1 MAEELAVNGYIYLNM
16 ESHISSRQKAEA
28 FNQHLKPHLLEHW
41 KKVQPDLCL
50 DKGSEKWPQEE
61 RGRAY
66 HLTSRKTDVE
76 GMPRVFS
83 GFYSPQAVLSYIV
96 CPRMSL
102 VHFGKQ
108 TSWKLK
114 LLISPTWAAGH
125 ALQYVFGP
133 LPAVEAMCYPKGMFE
148 FGAHDQSWH
157 IIALPNKKHGT
168 TGLPLPFG
176 AHIDSG
182 EFGIYTKG
190 VPPRLSD
197 MTLHALENS
206 TMAREIGQRMKTH
219 QLTTAQ
225 EYRMLA
231 MALHQLSILFYCET
245 PGDLDQSTGMTGFWP
260 RSHLVVLE
268 GIRSLLA
275 NPNPNPKAKG
285 NSSDTVDWDRHTLAV
300 KKLYQN
306 LTDHQSCRAKD
317 PEAKTRLFEQ
327 PTMRDGQAILA
338 IGPLVHSAMWFRE
351 LLPNR
356 NPRSI
361 LNIKVTGARDLLQSP
376 AHGKSVSEEQSALQ
390 SSFLQRVPTDSLLFK
405 LYVGGSASW
414 YADKTGPWYRLDSL
428 PERKVDGQYLTEADV
443 HGLMHD
449 YVSLYEGNEPD

>member
-16 ESHISSRQKAEA
+16 EGHISSRQKAEA

-50 DKGSEKWPQEE
+50 DEGSETWPLNE

-83 GFYSPQAVLSYIV
+83 GFYLPQAVLSYIV

-114 LLISPTWAAGH
+114 LLLSPRWACSH
-125 ALQYVFGP
+125 VLQHLCGP
-133 LPAVEAMCYPKGMFE
+133 LPALEAMCYPKGMFE

-157 IIALPNKKHGT
+157 IVALPNRKYGT
-168 TGLPLPFG
+168 TGLPLPHA

-182 EFGIYTKG
+182 EYGIYTKG
-190 VPPRLSD
+190 VPPKLND
-197 MTLHALENS
+197 MTLRALENS
-206 TMAREIGQRMKTH
+206 TMTREHCLKTH
-219 QLTTAQ
+219 QLTRVQ

-245 PGDLDQSTGMTGFWP
+245 PGDLDPSTGMTGFWP
-260 RSHLVVLE
+260 RSHLVMLE

-275 NPNPNPKAKG
+275 NPEQS
-285 NSSDTVDWDRHTLAV
+285 NSSDIVDWDKHTLAV
-300 KKLYQN
+300 KKLYQY
-306 LTDHQSCRAKD
+306 LTDHQSCRTKD
-317 PEAKTRLFEQ
+317 PKAKTRIFEQ

-338 IGPLVHSAMWFRE
+338 MGPLVHSAMWFRE
-351 LLPNR
+351 LLPHQ

-361 LNIKVTGARDLLQSP
+361 LNIKVTATSDLLPNP
-376 AHGKSVSEEQSALQ
+376 APGRSLSEEQSELQ
-390 SSFLQRVPTDSLLFK
+390 HSFLERIPVDSLLFK
-405 LYVGGSASW
+405 LYVAGSASW
-414 YADKTGPWYRLDSL
+414 YADKSGPWYRLDSTL
-428 PERKVDGQYLTEADV
+428 QREVDGQYLTEGDV
-443 HGLMHD
+443 HGLVHD
-449 YVSLYEGNEPD
+449 YVSLYQENKPY